1 MATKKSS
8 TNSGTKFCT
17 AKDFKEL
24 MAAVNSFPVQ
34 SKKKQAILSTI
45 NSNNLSASQ
54 LAQLVN
60 LLAIEKDKFDILV
73 AAYPKSKDK
82 KNYLKTVS
90 VLNMPA
96 NREAILEMIS

>member
-24 MAAVNSFPVQ
+24 MAAIDSFPGE
-34 SKKKQAILSTI
+34 STKKQAILSTI

-90 VLNMPA
+90 ILSSISDK
-96 NREAILEMIS
+96 EKILEMIG

>member
-1 MATKKSS
+1 MATKKS
-8 TNSGTKFCT
+8 TTKSGTKFCT

-24 MAAVNSFPVQ
+24 MEAVDSFPAQ
-34 SKKKQAILSTI
+34 STKKQAILSTI

>member
-1 MATKKSS
+1 MATKKST

-34 SKKKQAILSTI
+34 STKKQAILSTI

-90 VLNMPA
+90 ILSSISDK
-96 NREAILEMIS
+96 EKILEMIG

>member
-34 SKKKQAILSTI
+34 STKKQAILSTI

-90 VLNMPA
+90 VLNIPA